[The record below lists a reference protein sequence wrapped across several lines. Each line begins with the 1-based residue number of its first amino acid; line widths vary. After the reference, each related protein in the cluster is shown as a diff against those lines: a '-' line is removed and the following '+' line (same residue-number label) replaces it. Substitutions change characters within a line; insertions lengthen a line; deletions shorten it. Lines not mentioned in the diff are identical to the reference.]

1 MGNNYYVYI
10 LRCGDDSL
18 YTGITNNLEKRLA
31 AHRAGKGAKYTR
43 GRGPFQLVYTKT
55 YHTKSDALKDEIR
68 IKALQREEKEKLIME
83 EQQVR

>member
-1 MGNNYYVYI
+1 MGNTYYVYI

-31 AHRAGKGAKYTR
+31 AHTAGKGAKYTR

-55 YHTKSDALKDEIR
+55 YNTKSDALKDEIR
-68 IKALQREEKEKLIME
+68 IKALTREDKEKLIME
-83 EQQVR
+83 EQVR